1 MPSIRLDV
9 TTARS
14 AVNGAIATLG
24 KRAKRLDKLEGYD
37 FAKLTAM
44 PSQLDKLETVKRLL
58 GDVDAV
64 KGTKAATFKSL
75 YAVRGVLLRRA
86 KSDVDF
92 GGKIITQTLLDAVEP
107 GSGTR
112 DAISDVVRLTTAYL
126 KAGAPKTP
134 YTPAQLKASLAAAQ
148 DAVATLG
155 VETVDLNRASLVAQ
169 RDELS
174 RTFFKTWRLTVAAS
188 AYLDALDDTETK
200 LASPFAGKGR
210 RKARK
215 AAPVT
220 P

>member
-1 MPSIRLDV
+1 MATIRLDV

-37 FAKLTAM
+37 FAKLTAL
-44 PSQLDKLETVKRLL
+44 PSQLDKLDTVKRLL

-92 GGKIITQTLLDAVEP
+92 GGKIITQKLLDAVEP
-107 GSGTR
+107 GSGPR

-126 KAGAPKTP
+126 TAGAPKTP

-155 VETVDLNRASLVAQ
+155 VETVDLDRASLVEQ
-169 RDELS
+169 RESLS
-174 RTFFKTWRLTVAAS
+174 LAFFKAWRLTVAAS
-188 AYLDALDDTETK
+188 AYLDALDDTETR
-200 LASPFAGKGR
+200 LTSPFAGKR
-210 RKARK
+210 ARKAKK